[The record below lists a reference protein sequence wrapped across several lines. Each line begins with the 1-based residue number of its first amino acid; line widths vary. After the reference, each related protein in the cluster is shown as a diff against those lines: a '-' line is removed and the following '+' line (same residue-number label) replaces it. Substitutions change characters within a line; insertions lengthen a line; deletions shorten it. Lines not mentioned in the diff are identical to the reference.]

1 MTAVSKSAKFEVIQ
15 ELFEKGYTIT
25 LLCDIAKVSRS
36 GYYKWLKRQ
45 TFLSEKQLEDTAIK
59 TKILECHKKL
69 KGIYGYRR
77 IQVWLKLTY
86 NLHFNHKRI
95 QRLMKELG
103 IQSSIRKKRPYYGKK
118 EAYVIS
124 QNYLN
129 RDFYAIAQNQKWVT
143 DITYLNFNGQK
154 LYLSVIKD
162 LFNNEIV
169 AYNISC
175 RNDLE
180 LVIDTL
186 EKARKKRNLE
196 GILLHS
202 GQGSQ
207 YRSNQYHLLLKKYQI
222 QASMSR
228 KGNYLDNAC
237 IESFLVTLKQNAF
250 IYILSKRLMKL
261 RRPYINIFIFI
272 IIKDSKKIKHPES
285 ISISNTGCL
294 IVFFKS
300 CLLDRGHSIICSFYF

>member
-1 MTAVSKSAKFEVIQ
+1 MTAVSKGEKFEVIQ
-15 ELFEKGYTIT
+15 ELFEKGYTIA

-45 TFLSEKQLEDTAIK
+45 TFLSEKQLEDISIK
-59 TKILECHKKL
+59 NKILECHKKL

-103 IQSSIRKKRPYYGKK
+103 IQSNIRKRRLYYGKK

-124 QNYLN
+124 ENYLN
-129 RDFYAIAQNQKWVT
+129 RDFCAIAPNQKWVT

-154 LYLSVIKD
+154 LYLSVIED

-169 AYNISC
+169 AYNISG

-186 EKARKKRNLE
+186 EKARKKRNLK

-202 GQGSQ
+202 DQGSP
-207 YRSNQYHLLLKKYQI
+207 YRSNQYNLLLKKYQI

-228 KGNYLDNAC
+228 KGNCLDNAC
-237 IESFLVTLKQNAF
+237 IESFFSHFKAGCFYLYSFQTIDEVKEAVDQY
-250 IYILSKRLMKL
+250 IYFYNYQRFQKKLNNLS
-261 RRPYINIFIFI
+261 PYQYR
-272 IIKDSKKIKHPES
+272 
-285 ISISNTGCL
+285 TQ
-294 IVFFKS
+294 VV
-300 CLLDRGHSIICSFYF
+300 